1 LTALGGTPS
10 RASFGAIRPPHVS
23 ILAPLARCPAIHGGG
38 IDDRGVVAER
48 SGKRKHQIAKRLS
61 HRHGFY
67 ARRFQAAHCG
77 LAEKRPSKS
86 QIVNPFV
93 SAVRDALARENW
105 YAALALALT
114 LPDICV
120 DLEKPKRGVG
130 ARYTQWWNTYLS
142 RKYNGALS
150 GDDCYKLR
158 CTFLHQGL
166 GNIRFVFPDPSGR
179 LRPHCNRINGV
190 LQLQVDLFCEHIC
203 EGIERW
209 EQKKLPEDPEIQK
222 RANKMLVIFPPEMF
236 AAPNL

>member
-1 LTALGGTPS
+1 MSEETPKYTIALDLDPWGII
-10 RASFGAIRPPHVS
+10 RAGADPVY
-23 ILAPLARCPAIHGGG
+23 
-38 IDDRGVVAER
+38 E
-48 SGKRKHQIAKRLS
+48 HQIYKIRVQSGLVIDM
-61 HRHGFY
+61 GFTLEDFKQHI
-67 ARRFQAAHCG
+67 AG
-77 LAEKRPSKS
+77 LAEKLPSKS

-114 LPDICV
+114 LPDICA

-166 GNIRFVFPDPSGR
+166 GNIRFIFPDPSGR

-203 EGIERW
+203 EGVERW